1 MRPGSGQRATETRLN
16 PARAPGRGAAR
27 PEPLPPAGPP
37 QAPASC
43 PARPPARLPEPRS
56 AVTWALRGH
65 RPELGSRRGRPALSP
80 RPLPC
85 IIRAG
90 PTLSEASRLRGSALG
105 CRPRSTTASAWPLC
119 RSRAETLNP
128 LGCGARLSAPELA
141 PGLASARQP
150 CGLAWGPSR
159 VFLRI

>member
-27 PEPLPPAGPP
+27 PEPLSPAGPP

-43 PARPPARLPEPRS
+43 PARPPARLPEPGS

-65 RPELGSRRGRPALSP
+65 RPGLGSRRGRPALSP

-85 IIRAG
+85 ISRTVPVGLGRRSLRPPAFEVRPSGAG
-90 PTLSEASRLRGSALG
+90 PALPPLS
-105 CRPRSTTASAWPLC
+105 
-119 RSRAETLNP
+119 
-128 LGCGARLSAPELA
+128 
-141 PGLASARQP
+141 PGLCA
-150 CGLAWGPSR
+150 GPEPR
-159 VFLRI
+159 R